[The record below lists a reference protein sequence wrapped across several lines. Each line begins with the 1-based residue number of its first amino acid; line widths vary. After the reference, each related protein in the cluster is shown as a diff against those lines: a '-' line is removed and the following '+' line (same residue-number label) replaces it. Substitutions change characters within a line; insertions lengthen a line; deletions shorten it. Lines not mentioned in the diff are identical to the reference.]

1 MDKENKMIKVV
12 CGIIYKD
19 GKIFIARRK
28 PHKSMGGLWEFPG
41 GKIEE
46 GEEYAD
52 SLKRELQE
60 ELEMQVEVND
70 FLMENIHNYDTFSI
84 KLIAFNCEYISAK
97 MKLVDHDQF
106 KWVSPD
112 ELLSFELAPADIPIA
127 EMIADN

>member
-70 FLMENIHNYDTFSI
+70 FLMENIHNYDTFI
-84 KLIAFNCEYISAK
+84 IQLIALNCEYISAK
-97 MKLVDHDQF
+97 MKLADHDQF
-106 KWVSPD
+106 KWVSPNK
-112 ELLSFELAPADIPIA
+112 LLSFELAPADIPIA
-127 EMIADN
+127 EMIANN

>member
-1 MDKENKMIKVV
+1 MIKVV

-19 GKIFIARRK
+19 RKIFIARRK

-70 FLMENIHNYDTFSI
+70 FLMENIHN
-84 KLIAFNCEYISAK
+84 
-97 MKLVDHDQF
+97 
-106 KWVSPD
+106 
-112 ELLSFELAPADIPIA
+112 
-127 EMIADN
+127 